1 LTVIEVKHYKA
12 VMDIA
17 YIECGTCKN
26 YFFIADMDDNIN
38 DPTFC
43 PYCGCEFDETY
54 EVNYED

>member
-1 LTVIEVKHYKA
+1 
-12 VMDIA
+12 MDIA

-54 EVNYED
+54 EVTYED